1 MDFHNLTDR
10 ELLILT
16 AQKVERIET
25 QQAAT
30 NGIVAELKQGYFR
43 IQGALWVL
51 GVLMVLGFGLA
62 GIAMRAG

>member
-1 MDFHNLTDR
+1 MDLHNLSDR

-16 AQKVERIET
+16 AQKVEKIEA

-51 GVLMVLGFGLA
+51 GVLMVAGFGLA
-62 GIAMRAG
+62 GVIMRGS